1 MKPAYLK
8 IIISEGVQEKINI
21 FKKTYPKADEVS
33 IEYFKDGKILE
44 TTMTIDNFLE
54 KVFSTPPI
62 IAGIKIRSNK

>member
-44 TTMTIDNFLE
+44 TTMTIDNFWKKYL
-54 KVFSTPPI
+54 VHPLLLQ
-62 IAGIKIRSNK
+62 G